1 MIFLFRNLFLF
12 LCLVASPAF
21 AQTGAV
27 DKSSFPLKEH
37 PDVVWELAQERFKS
51 AERYD
56 RAYARLKLQNLADQG
71 DRRAAL
77 ELARRHRDGDGLPQK
92 SICALYWYLR
102 AEQIGADDEVTN
114 SVRELAQKVAP
125 EEQKKIGFA
134 LKSKTY
140 RLSEVCDP

>member
-1 MIFLFRNLFLF
+1 M
-12 LCLVASPAF
+12 
-21 AQTGAV
+21 

-71 DRRAAL
+71 NRRAAL
-77 ELARRHRDGDGLPQK
+77 
-92 SICALYWYLR
+92 
-102 AEQIGADDEVTN
+102 
-114 SVRELAQKVAP
+114 ELAQKVAP